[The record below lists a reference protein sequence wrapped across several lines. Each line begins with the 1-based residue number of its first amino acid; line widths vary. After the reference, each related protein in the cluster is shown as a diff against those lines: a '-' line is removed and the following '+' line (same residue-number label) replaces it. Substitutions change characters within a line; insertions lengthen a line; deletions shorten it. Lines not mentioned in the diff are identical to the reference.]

1 MRRSVVL
8 LAVGV
13 ALALLLVAPRFLGP
27 WQVGILTKV
36 LIFAILAM
44 SLDLLMGYA
53 GLPSLGQSAYFGT
66 AAYTVGL
73 LTTRLTANFWLNLG
87 AGLAAATLLAALF
100 GLLALRARAVTFL
113 MITLAL
119 AQVVWALANSGRAVT
134 RGADGLPGIG
144 RPDLGFLP
152 WSSHSAANY
161 YYFVFF
167 FFAVTALVLYS
178 IVRSPF
184 GLALMGIRDNELR
197 MRALGYNTWLH
208 LYVAFVIAGAFAGL
222 AGMLDVYFNSIVTPA
237 SAGVMISADP
247 MLMIILGG
255 PATLFGA
262 ALGAAII
269 VPLTEIVSVFTQH
282 WLIVLGG
289 LYILVMIF
297 ARQGLLG
304 VLKSRFRVFA

>member
-1 MRRSVVL
+1 VRRGITFLVAGAA
-8 LAVGV
+8 LAV
-13 ALALLLVAPRFLGP
+13 LLVAPQFLGT
-27 WQVGILTKV
+27 WQTGIITKV

-53 GLPSLGQSAYFGT
+53 GLASLGQSAYFGA

-73 LTTRLTANFWLNLG
+73 LTTRLTANFWLNMG

-152 WSSHSAANY
+152 WSFQDATSFY
-161 YYFVFF
+161 YLVFF
-167 FFAVTALVLYS
+167 FFAVTALVLYG

-208 LYVAFVIAGAFAGL
+208 LYIAFVIAGAFSGL
-222 AGMLDVYFNSIVTPA
+222 AGIMDVYFNSIVTPA

-269 VPLTEIVSVFTQH
+269 VPLTEIASVFTPH
-282 WLIVLGG
+282 WMILLGG
-289 LYILVMIF
+289 LFILVMVF
-297 ARQGLLG
+297 ARQGLVGLLRG
-304 VLKSRFRVFA
+304 KFRVFA